1 MLWGLGMQNLT
12 KEDQATIRTAIIEEV
27 LATDM
32 KRHFNIISTFQVG
45 WSLGHN
51 LWQVLVSLVGR
62 ILSYT

>member
-1 MLWGLGMQNLT
+1 MQNLA

-45 WSLGHN
+45 LELSHV
-51 LWQVLVSLVGR
+51 LWQKLVRLVV
-62 ILSYT
+62 STMSST

>member
-1 MLWGLGMQNLT
+1 MAAMQNLT

-45 WSLGHN
+45 LGLDQD
-51 LWQVLVSLVGR
+51 LWRILVSLVGC
-62 ILSYT
+62 ILSST